1 MSPRRPELSAEAV
14 RRLTMDPGSWM
25 SCDTCFHLVDTYI
38 ELALT
43 GATAEMPGMRAHLAG
58 CPACSE
64 EATSLLLLAA
74 AERGIDPGPAL
85 RRMTGG

>member
-1 MSPRRPELSAEAV
+1 MNPERRELSADRV
-14 RRLTMDPGSWM
+14 SRLTMDPGPWM
-25 SCDTCFHLVDTYI
+25 SCDSCFHLVDQYV
-38 ELALT
+38 EMALS
-43 GATAEMPGMRAHLAG
+43 GGDGMPGMRAHLAG

-74 AERGIDPGPAL
+74 AERRLDPGPAL